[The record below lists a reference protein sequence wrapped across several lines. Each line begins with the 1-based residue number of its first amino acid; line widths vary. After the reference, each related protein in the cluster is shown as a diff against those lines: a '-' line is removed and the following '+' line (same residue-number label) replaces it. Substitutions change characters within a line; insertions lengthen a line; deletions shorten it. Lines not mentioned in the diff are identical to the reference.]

1 MKGEGELPFVMRVY
15 RSGGTFSVRNGK
27 GKGSDLDVEPPY
39 VEYPPGIR
47 TCLKRALSDIQ
58 MTDP

>member
-1 MKGEGELPFVMRVY
+1 MRVY
-15 RSGGTFSVRNGK
+15 RSDGTFSVRNGK